1 MLALRSLSLLLALA
15 LFLPSAA
22 GGAEVEARPIPDE
35 PFAEQKVALQVS
47 NAQPAAQRRVLMV
60 ARMVLKEYGM
70 DRVAVEVV
78 GMGPGMKVM
87 LADSKHADMITSL
100 ADQGVRFSA
109 CHNTYRF
116 MAKRKGQE
124 PKLHPDVELVPAG
137 VGRLLKLEDA
147 GYTIIKP

>member
-1 MLALRSLSLLLALA
+1 MLKRIAILLLALVG
-15 LFLPSAA
+15 LGFSASA
-22 GGAEVEARPIPDE
+22 SAVDERPIPEE

-47 NAQPAAQRRVLMV
+47 NGNPAAQRRVLMV
-60 ARMVLKEYGM
+60 ARMVLQEYGM

-78 GMGPGMKVM
+78 GMGPGMKVL
-87 LADSKHADMITSL
+87 LADTKHADLISSL

-109 CHNTYRF
+109 CHNTYQF

-124 PKLHPDVELVPAG
+124 PELHPDVQLVPAG
-137 VGRLLKLEDA
+137 VARLLKLEDA

>member
-1 MLALRSLSLLLALA
+1 MLLKRIVTLFLALLVVGY
-15 LFLPSAA
+15 SA
-22 GGAEVEARPIPDE
+22 GAAAVDERPIPE
-35 PFAEQKVALQVS
+35 EAFAEQKVALQVS
-47 NAQPAAQRRVLMV
+47 NANPAAQRRVLMV

-78 GMGPGMKVM
+78 GMGPGMKVL
-87 LADSKHADMITSL
+87 LADSKHGDMIASL

-109 CHNTYRF
+109 CHNTYQF

-124 PKLHPDVELVPAG
+124 PELHPDVQLVPAG

>member
-1 MLALRSLSLLLALA
+1 MLFRRLAFSVLA
-15 LFLPSAA
+15 LFFVLQSATA
-22 GGAEVEARPIPDE
+22 AEVEERPIPDT
-35 PFAEQKVALQVS
+35 PFAKQKVALQVS
-47 NAQPAAQRRVLMV
+47 NASPKAQRRVLMV

-78 GMGPGMKVM
+78 GMGPGMKVL
-87 LADSKHADMITSL
+87 LADSKHGDLISSL

-116 MAKRKGQE
+116 MAKRKGSE
-124 PKLHPDVELVPAG
+124 PELHPDVKLVPAG
-137 VGRLLKLEDA
+137 IGRLLKLEDA